1 MNLCNKYGNCRTHC
15 IEEVRE
21 EFRVDGSG
29 AVQCA
34 GGEAFPAVLR
44 GRWQHS
50 QRLID
55 PREEQAEPLGA
66 KKRKEGD
73 TGKV

>member
-1 MNLCNKYGNCRTHC
+1 M
-15 IEEVRE
+15 
-21 EFRVDGSG
+21 DGSG